1 MNFALII
8 DSIGTNDMSSFYVKD
23 NQACKFTDGTSYKPE
38 HALGCINSKCYIST
52 FNYPWLFDNGHFL
65 NWSDFKYDL
74 PDLDLDLIFYACER
88 SGLEDEHYD
97 RYSVSRI
104 RDKYK
109 NVKVIGY
116 LKEVYVKE
124 HRFENRIKF
133 LKECDFIHAE
143 AASRMKTLDEFL
155 KIEKLT
161 GRKINFTN
169 QPVNINYMFD
179 NFYSNEKENSIFAYL
194 PAPIHRR
201 GKTYE
206 FANYIG
212 NKYNINVKYKPLEQG
227 QKFDYL
233 SQKEFVELW
242 SPSLYH
248 FNLDPINIHPGGQC
262 IQVASVGSIHIG
274 GLNESHHILYPDTAT
289 CDEIV
294 LEDVLEGYI
303 KDETKRFSAIE
314 YAWEK
319 VNENFSFNKV
329 KNQIENMYGG

>member
-1 MNFALII
+1 MKVGLFWDEAINI
-8 DSIGTNDMSSFYVKD
+8 SSYYVKD
-23 NQACKFTDGTSYKPE
+23 GTGYNYFTDKPYVY
-38 HALGCINSKCYIST
+38 HHSISSQCYPATHNFT
-52 FNYPWLFDNGHFL
+52 FLWDNGSFL
-65 NWSDFKYDL
+65 NLSEWDEL

-88 SGLEDEHYD
+88 NGLDDEHYD
-97 RYSVSRI
+97 RYCVSRI

-109 NVKVIGY
+109 DVKVIGY

-133 LKECDFIHAE
+133 LNECDFIHAE

-161 GRKINFTN
+161 GRKLNFTN
-169 QPVNINYMFD
+169 QPVNIDYLFD

-212 NKYNINVKYKPLEQG
+212 NKYNINVKYKSLEQG

-248 FNLDPINIHPGGQC
+248 FNLDPITIHPGGQC

-274 GLNESHHILYPDTAT
+274 GVNESHHILYPDTAT
-289 CDEIV
+289 CDVKV
-294 LEDVLEGYI
+294 LEDVIDGYI
-303 KDETKRFSAIE
+303 KDETKRFSAIA

-329 KNQIENMYGG
+329 KTQIENMYGG

>member
-1 MNFALII
+1 MKVGLFWDEAINI
-8 DSIGTNDMSSFYVKD
+8 SSYYVKD
-23 NQACKFTDGTSYKPE
+23 GTGYNYFTNEPYLYHHSVSPQ
-38 HALGCINSKCYIST
+38 CYPST
-52 FNYPWLFDNGHFL
+52 HNFTFLWGNGSFL
-65 NWSDFKYDL
+65 NLSEWDEL
-74 PDLDLDLIFYACER
+74 PDLDLDLVFYACER

-97 RYSVSRI
+97 RYCVSRI

-109 NVKVIGY
+109 DVKVIGY

-133 LKECDFIHAE
+133 LNECDFIHAE

-206 FANYIG
+206 FANHIG
-212 NKYNINVKYKPLEQG
+212 DKYNINVKYKSLEHG

-274 GLNESHHILYPDTAT
+274 GVNESHHILYPDTAT
-289 CDEIV
+289 CDVKV
-294 LEDVLEGYI
+294 LEDVIDGYI
-303 KDETKRFSAIE
+303 KDEIKRFSAIE

-329 KNQIENMYGG
+329 KNQIESLYGE